1 MSERSTCWSVTIN
14 NPTASD
20 EDAISKAKQRSG
32 WKVDG
37 QLEEGENGTRHYQLM
52 VKTPQVRFSALKS
65 AFPRA
70 HIEVARNVKALAEY
84 VHKDDTRI
92 AELPKDN
99 DKYPTMERFWDL
111 FYEYYQTARNNVDF
125 EGIETPD
132 SRLQLLDNYVSHQIQ
147 HGSFVESFGVNPQ
160 TRSSVKKYLPSI
172 FIRCQKLRRQKT
184 DRQTELKSEVNNITD
199 GISITE
205 EQTRGSEEE
214 STASETDWSDEDES

>member
-184 DRQTELKSEVNNITD
+184 DRQTELKSAVNNITD
-199 GISITE
+199 GISITD

>member
-1 MSERSTCWSVTIN
+1 MSDRATAWSITIN

-20 EDAISKAKQRSG
+20 EDAIAKAKQRTG
-32 WKVDG
+32 WSIQG
-37 QLEEGENGTRHYQLM
+37 QLEQGENGTKHYQLM
-52 VKTPQVRFSALKS
+52 VRTPQTRFSALKN

-70 HIEVARNVKALAEY
+70 HIEIARNVKALEAY

-92 AELPKDN
+92 AALPKDN
-99 DKYPTMERFWDL
+99 DKFPTMERFYDL
-111 FYEYYQTARNNVDF
+111 FYSYYRTARNSMEF

-147 HGSFVESFGVNPQ
+147 QGSFVESFGVNPQ
-160 TRSSVKKYLPSI
+160 IRSSIKKYLPSI
-172 FIRCQKLRRQKT
+172 FIRCEILHRQKT